1 MDNSYL
7 GPDWGYGIMFLQN
20 YPAAIG
26 AYDAAAGKVTFDQ
39 ANRTLVFGMGSSLYN
54 YACFRFYESKAAYLN
69 DQPAEAPAKTAAPA
83 KKTLKN
89 GLRPLNSKKAVFQ
102 LIEQ

>member
-7 GPDWGYGIMFLQN
+7 GPDWGYGIMSLQN

-26 AYDAAAGKVTFDQ
+26 AYDAVAGRVTFTADHH
-39 ANRTLVFGMGSSLYN
+39 TLVFGMGSSLYS
-54 YACFRFYESKAAYLN
+54 YAGFRFYESKAAYLN
-69 DQPAEAPAKTAAPA
+69 DQPAEAPAKAAAPA

-89 GLRPLNSKKAVFQ
+89 GLRPLNSKKAAFQ
-102 LIEQ
+102 SAE